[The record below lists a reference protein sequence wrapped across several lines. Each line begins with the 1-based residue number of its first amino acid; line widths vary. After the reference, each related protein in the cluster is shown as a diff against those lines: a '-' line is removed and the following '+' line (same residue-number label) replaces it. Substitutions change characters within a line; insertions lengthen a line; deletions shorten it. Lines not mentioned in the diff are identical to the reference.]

1 MSPEHRE
8 YAELL
13 LQKAREELGAA
24 QTLVATDD
32 YAAHVVGFLLQQA
45 VEKAMKSVLAAREI
59 EIPYTHNLGDLLKRF
74 EAVGITVPPS
84 LASAEWLTPW
94 GVTFRYDDPTEGLDL
109 DKGLG
114 AATAAIALAEG
125 ALADDDSPPDP

>member
-1 MSPEHRE
+1 LSPEHRE

-13 LQKAREELGAA
+13 IQKAREEFGAA
-24 QTLVATDD
+24 QTLVATED

-74 EAVGITVPPS
+74 ESAGIAVPPS

-94 GVTFRYDDPTEGLDL
+94 GVTFRYDDPSEGLDL
-109 DKGLG
+109 DKGLK

-125 ALADDDSPPDP
+125 ILGEDDSTPGP